1 MMKRV
6 SIWIFIALAVFWVA
20 SLAMAV
26 PGGSLFSTATFDG
39 MESSAADPVAWLA
52 VWLAVR
58 NQDRLLFVTLS
69 LFGVA
74 VAFLA
79 LRINLAAQTG
89 AMLFGSPLG
98 SIAGTMMV
106 GYGVHAVCAD
116 RRRRN
121 ALKVAGMTTPKEST
135 RSQTEDS

>member
-1 MMKRV
+1 MKKRA
-6 SIWIFIALAVFWVA
+6 SLWIFIALAVFLIA
-20 SLAMAV
+20 SLAMAD
-26 PGGSLFSTATFDG
+26 PSGRLLSTATFEG
-39 MESSAADPVAWLA
+39 MESSALDPVAWLA

-79 LRINLAAQTG
+79 LQIYLSAQTG
-89 AMLFGSPLG
+89 AMLLGSPFG

-106 GYGVHAVCAD
+106 GYGVHAVCED

-121 ALKVAGMTTPKEST
+121 ALKIAAMTAPK
-135 RSQTEDS
+135 D

>member
-6 SIWIFIALAVFWVA
+6 SLWIFIALAVFWVA

-26 PGGSLFSTATFDG
+26 PGGRLLSTATFEG
-39 MESSAADPVAWLA
+39 MESSALDPVVWLA

-74 VAFLA
+74 VVFLG
-79 LRINLAAQTG
+79 LRIYLAAQTG
-89 AMLFGSPLG
+89 DVPLGSPFG

-106 GYGVHAVCAD
+106 GFGAHAVCAD
-116 RRRRN
+116 RRRRH
-121 ALKVAGMTTPKEST
+121 ALKVEAMTTPKE
-135 RSQTEDS
+135 